1 MSTINSILERI
12 PIEYNTEN
20 YIYQNDSIKVN
31 ENSFA
36 IREGKSI
43 KFFTYKFIQCGIY
56 TNNYIFESSYF
67 IQIKIEKEN
76 LIIITTKFYVIEK
89 IKIINDIYTFTNII
103 TQKLDE
109 EPLKLLNDYKFV
121 SFNDNIFKI
130 YQLLFEEKTIKC
142 LFEISYEIFEST
154 LIFNNKSNDKI
165 NFENKGEDEDIND
178 NEEKEEKEEKEEEE
192 EEEKEEF
199 EDAEIKFSNRLCDII
214 EIQDKKIIIASF
226 AKEKYINTFDDFD
239 HTFCKYGILIID
251 SINYQIKTNICNL
264 IEAEKLIY
272 YGGDELY
279 SFGIRKFFK
288 LNLKKIKL
296 ELILNEK
303 EINDCCHY
311 YHYNFIP
318 FLNLNK
324 IFCFSYYRCG
334 TWMGRKENRHLCLY
348 DITNNTL
355 NEINYNENYNIEYF
369 PLKLDNDKI
378 LIVEDKGIEL
388 LKLKNILI

>member
-20 YIYQNDSIKVN
+20 YIYQDSIKVN

-43 KFFTYKFIQCGIY
+43 KFFTYSNNKFIQCGIY
-56 TNNYIFESSYF
+56 TNNYIFESSYL
-67 IQIKIEKEN
+67 IQMKIENEN

-154 LIFNNKSNDKI
+154 LTFNNKSNDKI

-178 NEEKEEKEEKEEEE
+178 NEEKEEEEEE

-324 IFCFSYYRCG
+324 IFCFGYYRCG
-334 TWMGRKENRHLCLY
+334 TWMGRKEYRHLCLY